1 MLKPS
6 KEQFGY
12 KDGKFPDTN
21 SMIRYNLQNGKYL
34 AFKRKENKQKLLDE
48 VVQQI
53 MSDMYNYKQ
62 VIQEC
67 LYESFNKCPQHELK
81 TWL

>member
-1 MLKPS
+1 MTNYKGDVNNKEALFKWLEKCENLK
-6 KEQFGY
+6 
-12 KDGKFPDTN
+12 
-21 SMIRYNLQNGKYL
+21 R
-34 AFKRKENKQKLLDE
+34 KRKENKQKLLDE
-48 VVQQI
+48 VVEQI